1 MELTLMQKKYTIA
14 LFDVDGTIVTLDGV
28 IRAVQET
35 LAHYELKAMSNR
47 DIVHRFMGHLIR
59 DELPVIYPHIGSR
72 IDEIVAY
79 YSKIFVDKHKKFEE
93 IQPYVREIF
102 RDLKRNGIAIG
113 IVTTKGRQEALAVLE
128 DYNLPY
134 DALVSNN
141 DVRRIKPNAEPIT
154 KALEE
159 LGRPRP
165 RETIMIGDHIFDM
178 MAAKSAGCDC
188 AGVLTGASTRD
199 ELKKAGADYIINNL
213 SELPRVMGLP

>member
-1 MELTLMQKKYTIA
+1 MQKKYTIA

-28 IRAVQET
+28 VRAVQET
-35 LAHYELKAMSNR
+35 LAHYELKAMSTK
-47 DIVHRFMGHLIR
+47 DIIHRFMGHLIR
-59 DELPVIYPHIGSR
+59 NELPVIYPHIASE

-79 YSKIFVDKHKKFEE
+79 YSKVFVEKHRKFEE

-102 RDLKRNGIAIG
+102 RDLKRSGVLIG
-113 IVTTKGRQEALAVLE
+113 IVTTKGRPEALAVLQ

-134 DALVSNN
+134 DILVSNN
-141 DVRRIKPNAEPIT
+141 DVRAIKPNPEPIT
-154 KALEE
+154 KALSE

-165 RETIMIGDHIFDM
+165 RETIMIGDHVFDM
-178 MAAKSAGCDC
+178 MSAKAAGCDC

-199 ELKKAGADYIINNL
+199 ELKKAGANYIINNL

>member
-28 IRAVQET
+28 VKAVQET
-35 LAHYELKAMSNR
+35 LAHYELKALSSH
-47 DIVHRFMGHLIR
+47 DIIHRFMGKLIK
-59 DELPVIYPHIGSR
+59 DELPRIYPHIGDQ

-79 YSKIFVDKHKKFEE
+79 YSKTFVDKHRRFEE

-113 IVTTKGRQEALAVLE
+113 IVTTKGRPEALAVLE
-128 DYNLPY
+128 DYKLPY
-134 DALVSNN
+134 DALISHNE
-141 DVRRIKPNAEPIT
+141 VRRIKPNAEPIT
-154 KALEE
+154 KALAE

-165 RETIMIGDHIFDM
+165 KEAIMIGDHVFDM
-178 MAAKSAGCDC
+178 MAAKSAGVDC

-213 SELPRVMGLP
+213 GELPRVMGLE